1 MEDWKS
7 RDKFEVRDRDKVYLF
22 DFGCTGVGTWLATND
37 DLKITVEG
45 DSLTECREAA
55 HEAVQLI
62 HEDMDEDL

>member
-1 MEDWKS
+1 M
-7 RDKFEVRDRDKVYLF
+7 YLF